1 MNTKDAIL
9 YSVLGISHS
18 SYLLFICHLIQE
30 ELEGAFKLVRMAW
43 APCLPV
49 NFLVKRTGC
58 PEDRSGVNYLLEMG
72 IISEFWR
79 SLVRNRGGGREP
91 SDTDYQLLKIA

>member
-1 MNTKDAIL
+1 MLT
-9 YSVLGISHS
+9 S
-18 SYLLFICHLIQE
+18 
-30 ELEGAFKLVRMAW
+30 
-43 APCLPV
+43 V

-91 SDTDYQLLKIA
+91 DTDYQLLKIA